1 MHPQGN
7 AAKEGMRRKPQRW
20 RHQSQSCPRLST
32 SLPVFYRTSGE
43 VGGKSE
49 VIGAFRVVEKGG
61 GESREDAGVRILW
74 LMFPRFDDALI
85 HNQRRTN
92 LSWANTRLLCLF
104 VDWCIQLTL
113 LKSVVRTILPF
124 LESLTNDFC
133 FIFQNLNY
141 FSKRLICDL
150 WESVRWQLGD
160 STEFFPGF
168 PIRLTEVD
176 RMRRCLSLKPSPTSQ
191 HAKVNKCFFLKT
203 LHCW

>member
-1 MHPQGN
+1 
-7 AAKEGMRRKPQRW
+7 
-20 RHQSQSCPRLST
+20 
-32 SLPVFYRTSGE
+32 
-43 VGGKSE
+43 
-49 VIGAFRVVEKGG
+49 
-61 GESREDAGVRILW
+61 
-74 LMFPRFDDALI
+74 MFPRFDDALI

-191 HAKVNKCFFLKT
+191 HAKVNKCFFSQNSTLLIASGEFLPSFIRPIQTDLLKPVFKIGRSERVI
-203 LHCW
+203 